1 MTPEEYEKF
10 KEAEKAHLRKLRE
23 IKQAHHQASRKA
35 SVTRAVTDMASSMNH
50 LFDENQE
57 MVERLQMGTFQSE
70 ARLDVAMDSIEGDD
84 RISEAQDA
92 AQLELDQEAI
102 RKAKA
107 QELVRQMK
115 MEGGAPLPNSKSD
128 SGAASSSSS
137 AASTS
142 TSSATSSSET
152 PSASK
157 GRTPLNEKPKPT
169 TSSNL
174 PEKTIGKMKP

>member
-1 MTPEEYEKF
+1 MTPEEYERF

-35 SVTRAVTDMASSMNH
+35 AVTRAVTDMASGMNH

-57 MVERLQMGTFQSE
+57 MVERLQMGTLQNE
-70 ARLDVAMDSIEGDD
+70 ARMEVALDSVDSDD
-84 RISEAQDA
+84 RITEAQDA
-92 AQLELDQEAI
+92 AQLEQDQEVF
-102 RKAKA
+102 RKARA

-115 MEGGAPLPNSKSD
+115 MEDGNLSGESAKFGD
-128 SGAASSSSS
+128 STASNASSSRETFTE
-137 AASTS
+137 ASV
-142 TSSATSSSET
+142 
-152 PSASK
+152 PSK
-157 GRTPLNEKPKPT
+157 GRTPINEKPKPT